1 MVTYGFVADS
11 IAITG
16 VGVVSPF
23 GDSPEQFRDS
33 LLGGETGIVSVAQF
47 KAFDCQSTLAARVAS
62 FDPAKWVP
70 PMKLR
75 RMDTTGPF
83 ALAAIQQAMTAAGYT
98 MSPDGDAR
106 TGVVLGT
113 YSAGGPATF
122 EYLDAL
128 FKGGPSGAPA
138 LLFNSTVGN
147 AAAGLAGLEYKLRG
161 PNATIGQK
169 EASGLAAI
177 AAATDLL
184 RLNRADR
191 VATGGMDAIWDL
203 FYRVHDRFHVMSEAT
218 AAGDAT
224 APFSSQRQGFVM
236 GEGAYM
242 LWLERRGQGARGP
255 ECEGAKVPGAQGG
268 RAAILG
274 VAGGGANVGINAW
287 PREPESVA
295 RVISLALS
303 DAGLSPADVDVVYAS
318 ANATVALDEVEA
330 QALTMVFGLSRP
342 VVTAIK
348 GAIGES
354 GAASAAACVAAVLCG
369 AVGKVPPI
377 AHLTNP
383 DPVAGSL
390 NLARTTTPAPGD
402 IVLVNSIAS
411 GGALASV
418 VMRTPRQA

>member
-1 MVTYGFVADS
+1 MVTYGSVSDS
-11 IAITG
+11 IAIAG

-23 GDSPEQFRDS
+23 GDSPDRFRDA
-33 LLGGETGIVSVAQF
+33 LLAGETGIVSVPQF
-47 KAFDCQSTLAARVAS
+47 KAFDCRSSLAARVAG
-62 FDPAKWVP
+62 FDPAKWVA

-83 ALAAIQQAMTAAGYT
+83 ALAAIQQAMGAAGYT
-98 MSPDGDAR
+98 VSPDGDAR

-177 AAATDLL
+177 AAAADLI
-184 RLNRADR
+184 RLDRADR

-218 AAGDAT
+218 EPGDST
-224 APFSSQRQGFVM
+224 APFSRARQGFVM
-236 GEGAYM
+236 GEGAYV
-242 LWLERRGQGARGP
+242 LWLEKGGQAARENRVPGGQGAKG
-255 ECEGAKVPGAQGG
+255 E
-268 RAAILG
+268 ILG
-274 VAGGGANVGINAW
+274 IGAGGADAGINAW
-287 PREPESVA
+287 PRDAEAIA
-295 RVISLALS
+295 RVMALAIE
-303 DAGLSPADVDVVYAS
+303 DAGLTPADVDVVYAS

-330 QALTMVFGLSRP
+330 RALTLLFGPSRP
-342 VVTAIK
+342 IVTSIK

-354 GAASAAACVAAVLCG
+354 GAASAAACVAAVVCG

-377 AHLTNP
+377 ARLADP
-383 DPVAGSL
+383 DSTVAASL
-390 NLARTTTPAPGD
+390 QLARAATDVPGE
-402 IVLVNSIAS
+402 IVLVNGIAS
-411 GGALASV
+411 GGALAATV
-418 VMRTPRQA
+418 LRTPRQA

>member
-1 MVTYGFVADS
+1 MVTYGSVTDS

-16 VGVVSPF
+16 LGVVSPF
-23 GDSPEQFRDS
+23 GDAPQRFRDA
-33 LLGGETGIVSVAQF
+33 LLAGETGIVSVPQF
-47 KAFDCQSTLAARVAS
+47 KAFDCRSTLAACVAT
-62 FDPAKWVP
+62 FDPAKWIA

-83 ALAAIQQAMTAAGYT
+83 ALVAIQQAMTAAGYAV
-98 MSPDGDAR
+98 SPDGDAR

-177 AAATDLL
+177 AAAVNLI
-184 RLNRADR
+184 RLDRADR
-191 VATGGMDAIWDL
+191 VVTGGMDAIWDL
-203 FYRVHDRFHVMSEAT
+203 FYRVHDRFHVMSEA
-218 AAGDAT
+218 AEANEST
-224 APFSSQRQGFVM
+224 APFSSARHGFVL
-236 GEGAYM
+236 GEGGYM
-242 LWLERRGQGARGP
+242 LWLEKRDQGP
-255 ECEGAKVPGAQGG
+255 SVP
-268 RAAILG
+268 AILG
-274 VAGGGANVGINAW
+274 TGAGGADAGINAW
-287 PREPESVA
+287 PRDAEPIA
-295 RVISLALS
+295 RVMSLAIE
-303 DAGLSPADVDVVYAS
+303 DAGLSPADIDVVYAS
-318 ANATVALDEVEA
+318 ANATVALDDVEA
-330 QALTMVFGLSRP
+330 RALKTVFGSLRP
-342 VVTAIK
+342 VVTSIK

-377 AHLTNP
+377 ARLAES
-383 DPVAGSL
+383 DPAASSL
-390 NLARTTTPAPGD
+390 NLARATTDVPGE
-402 IVLVNSIAS
+402 IVLVNAVAS
-411 GGALASV
+411 GGALATV
-418 VMRTPRQA
+418 VLRTPRQA